1 VRQRKRKRKRKRQ
14 QLGESSVP
22 AKRLRAE
29 RPDHVWA
36 LDFKFDTTSDG
47 RTLKL
52 LHVVDAASARGSSA
66 GRALG
71 ATSSLAERFTTD

>member
-1 VRQRKRKRKRKRQ
+1 
-14 QLGESSVP
+14 
-22 AKRLRAE
+22 
-29 RPDHVWA
+29 
-36 LDFKFDTTSDG
+36 LDFQSRDG

-52 LHVVDAASARGSSA
+52 LHVVDAVSARGSAA

>member
-1 VRQRKRKRKRKRQ
+1 
-14 QLGESSVP
+14 
-22 AKRLRAE
+22 
-29 RPDHVWA
+29 

-52 LHVVDAASARGSSA
+52 LQVVDAASARGSAA